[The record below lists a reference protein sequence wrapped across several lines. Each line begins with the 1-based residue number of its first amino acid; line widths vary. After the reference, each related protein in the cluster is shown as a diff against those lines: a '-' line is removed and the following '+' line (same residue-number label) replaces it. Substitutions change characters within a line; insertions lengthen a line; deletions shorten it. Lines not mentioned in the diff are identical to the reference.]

1 MCLVLYPQN
10 LEDEVVAVLDALGVP
25 GYTETQKVIGRGP
38 RGHHFDTQV
47 WPGADGMIF
56 TVVNS
61 DQAEAVA
68 STLANL
74 SRELEQRSQG
84 LFGLPLS
91 TTFSIPFTCFQRCHR
106 HVDSSHQN
114 APRAI
119 AARHP
124 PG

>member
-1 MCLVLYPQN
+1 MENVVLSGSPNQPAPTRSQTMYLVLYPQN
-10 LEDEVVAVLDALGVP
+10 LEDEVVAMLDALGVP

-68 STLANL
+68 SALANL

-84 LFGLPLS
+84 LFGLHV
-91 TTFSIPFTCFQRCHR
+91 FSWSCQQLI
-106 HVDSSHQN
+106 
-114 APRAI
+114 
-119 AARHP
+119 
-124 PG
+124 